1 MVHVE
6 GSNMMVGERL
16 IVNLPLEVS
25 KLVYALLKGAATSTL
40 KKWMRLLRTG
50 CGKVLKNALNKTR
63 N

>member
-1 MVHVE
+1 
-6 GSNMMVGERL
+6 MMVGERL